1 MAPKIGELFKCMK
14 PVTHLTQAIRS
25 ATSLSMKF
33 TVEDYAIPFF
43 KEEGF
48 VRKNCPKCGEYFWT
62 QNVNQETCGE
72 SSADEC
78 GCYTF
83 LGNPATQ
90 KKYSL
95 SEMRE
100 AFLSFFE
107 NNGHTRIKPY
117 PVVARW
123 RKDIYLTHASII
135 DFQPY
140 VTEGIAPPPAN
151 PLVISQPCIRLT
163 DISNTGPTF
172 GRHLTIFEMGGAH
185 AFNYPD
191 KEVYWKDETVRFH
204 HRFATEV
211 LSIKSE
217 EVTYKED
224 VWVGGGNAG
233 PDVEC
238 IVRGLEVATLVF
250 MQFKVMGDEFVKLPI
265 RTVDTG
271 YGIDRFTWISQ
282 GVPSLF
288 QAIYGGLVDK
298 VLDMAG
304 IAHVDDEFLARV
316 AKYSGLVSVDKR
328 ANRLVARKRVSE
340 LAEIDMTTLDKVL
353 IPIEN
358 AWAVIDHTKTLLF
371 MLSEGVVPSNIQE
384 GYLARLLFRRVYRLM
399 RTLGME
405 TDKLYDIVNLQVDYW
420 AKDFP
425 HVKVA
430 QNEIVEMLKVEE
442 EKFEETL
449 KRGESMIKRISTDLK
464 AKGTSKLPTDTLT
477 ELYDSHGLPPEIV
490 KQAAEEEG
498 VEVEVPEN
506 FYALIAKRH
515 MQAPKPVEEEESKAE
530 VTLER
535 VVEQLPSTEPL
546 YYADVYMR
554 EFDARVQNIIN
565 GVYVVL
571 DRTCFYPE
579 GGGQPADHGWITAN
593 ASKFSVVDV
602 QKIGK
607 VIVHKLDASAAF
619 NKGDAVHG
627 VLDWERRFSLMK
639 AHTVT
644 HLINGAS
651 RRVLGE
657 HVWQSGTQKGLET
670 SRLDISHYRRLTQEE
685 IHKIETLA
693 NQAIGANMKVET
705 TWLPRSEAESRYGFR
720 LYQGGAVPGKE
731 IRVVKTGDWDVE
743 ACAGTHLGN
752 TGEVGFVKIIY
763 TERVQDGVERLGYAV
778 GLKALEAVQKQEN
791 LLWKVSEILAAP
803 LEKVDKTAEKIV
815 KELKNATIE
824 KRKLIKE
831 LAESE
836 FAIGQPEVAE
846 EAVELDG
853 ISIVK
858 RDFGEVIDVNRMV
871 QTAIEIIKR
880 EESAVTLFYGSD
892 GKTCRIMV
900 MAGETAVQKGIN
912 AGSIVKE
919 VAPIFGGGGGGRAN
933 FAQGGGTKC
942 DKLKE
947 TLQVA
952 EDAIKKQLKL

>member
-1 MAPKIGELFKCMK
+1 MVGK
-14 PVTHLTQAIRS
+14 
-25 ATSLSMKF
+25 KF
-33 TVEDYAIPFF
+33 TAQDYALPFF
-43 KEEGF
+43 KQEGF
-48 VRKNCPKCGEYFWT
+48 IRKHCPKCEEYFWT
-62 QNVNQETCGE
+62 QNAEQETCGE
-72 SSADEC
+72 SGSDEC

-83 LGNPATQ
+83 LGNPATT

-107 NNGHTRIKPY
+107 KNGHTRIKPY

-191 KEVYWKDETVRFH
+191 KEVYWKDDTVRFH
-204 HRFATEV
+204 HRFATEC
-211 LSIKSE
+211 LGIKSE
-217 EVTYKED
+217 EVIYKEG

-238 IVRGLEVATLVF
+238 ICRGLEVGTLVF
-250 MQFKVMGDEFVKLPI
+250 MQYKVVGDDFVELPI

-288 QAIYGGLVDK
+288 QAIYGNLLDK
-298 VLDMAG
+298 VLSMAG
-304 IAHVDDEFLARV
+304 ITNVDNDFLMRV

-328 ANRLVARKRVSE
+328 ANRMVARKRVSE
-340 LAEIDMTTLDKVL
+340 LTGIDLPTLEKVL
-353 IPIEN
+353 VPIEN
-358 AWAVIDHTKTLLF
+358 AWAVTDHTKTLSF

-399 RTLGME
+399 RSLNME
-405 TDKLYDIVNLQVDYW
+405 PAKLYDIIDMQADYW
-420 AKDFP
+420 GKDFP
-425 HVKVA
+425 HIKEM
-430 QNEIVEMLKVEE
+430 QNEIIEMLKVEE
-442 EKFEETL
+442 EKFVETL
-449 KRGESMIKRISTDLK
+449 KRGEGMVKRIAADLK
-464 AKGTSKLPTDTLT
+464 TKGTGKLPMDTLT

-490 KQAAEEEG
+490 KQAAEKEG

-506 FYALIAKRH
+506 FYALIANRH
-515 MQAPKPVEEEESKAE
+515 MQAPKPVEEEEAKAE
-530 VTLER
+530 QTLEK
-535 VVEQLPSTEPL
+535 VAEQLPATEQL
-546 YYADVYMR
+546 YYTDVYKK
-554 EFDARVQNIIN
+554 EFDAKVLKIIN
-565 GVYVVL
+565 GNYVVL
-571 DRTCFYPE
+571 DKTCFYPE
-579 GGGQPADHGWITAN
+579 GGGQPTDQGWLGVGD
-593 ASKFSVVDV
+593 SKLEVVDV

-607 VIVHKLDASAAF
+607 VIVHKLVAPATF
-619 NKGDAVHG
+619 KEGITVHG
-627 VLDWERRFSLMK
+627 IVDWDRRYSLMK

-644 HLINGAS
+644 HLINGAA

-693 NQAIGANMKVET
+693 NQAIAANMKVET
-705 TWLPRSEAESRYGFR
+705 TWLPRNEAESRYGFR
-720 LYQGGAVPGKE
+720 LYQGGAVPGKD

-743 ACAGTHLGN
+743 ACAGTHLG
-752 TGEVGFVKIIY
+752 TTSEVGFVKIVY

-778 GLKALEAVQKQEN
+778 GLKALKAVQDQET
-791 LLWKVSEILAAP
+791 LLWKVSEALTAP
-803 LEKVDKTAEKIV
+803 IDKLDKTAEKVV
-815 KELKNATIE
+815 KELKEANLE

-831 LAESE
+831 LAE
-836 FAIGQPEVAE
+836 
-846 EAVELDG
+846 
-853 ISIVK
+853 K
-858 RDFGEVIDVNRMV
+858 
-871 QTAIEIIKR
+871 
-880 EESAVTLFYGSD
+880 ESTVGSD
-892 GKTCRIMV
+892 RCLRTSSR
-900 MAGETAVQKGIN
+900 
-912 AGSIVKE
+912 S
-919 VAPIFGGGGGGRAN
+919 
-933 FAQGGGTKC
+933 
-942 DKLKE
+942 
-947 TLQVA
+947 
-952 EDAIKKQLKL
+952 